1 MRANGKEIN
10 MEKQPLYKRT
20 HPMVPIACASVVV
33 MSLVGIGVFTGVIP
47 NHMSSSQAEPSA
59 MVSGSGTSYYAGS
72 APPAPAQTGAQS
84 TGAQSYS
91 QPPATPAQPYYT
103 PAQPAAPAQ
112 PMASPAPAT
121 APSPV
126 PVAAATDCLACGRV
140 ESVQAV
146 QVAAKP
152 TGVGAVAGGVGGA
165 LIGNQLGEG
174 RSRTPLTLL
183 GAAGG
188 AFAGHTIEKHVRKTT
203 VYRVQVR
210 MDDGTQRSFPANGP
224 NAYASGER
232 VRVEN
237 GTLVRAG

>member
-1 MRANGKEIN
+1 

-20 HPMVPIACASVVV
+20 HPMVPVACASVVV
-33 MSLVGIGVFTGVIP
+33 MSLVGIGAFTGVIP
-47 NHMSSSQAEPSA
+47 NHMSSQAESPPA
-59 MVSGSGTSYYAGS
+59 VSGTGSSYYAGS
-72 APPAPAQTGAQS
+72 APAATAQTA
-84 TGAQSYS
+84 AQSYPS
-91 QPPATPAQPYYT
+91 APATLPQPYYT
-103 PAQPAAPAQ
+103 PAQPAAAPV
-112 PMASPAPAT
+112 PAT
-121 APSPV
+121 PALA
-126 PVAAATDCLACGRV
+126 PVAAAPDCLACGRV

-165 LIGNQLGEG
+165 LIGNQFGDG
-174 RSRTPLTLL
+174 RSRTALTLL

-188 AFAGHTIEKHVRKTT
+188 AYAGHTIEKNVRKST

>member
-1 MRANGKEIN
+1 
-10 MEKQPLYKRT
+10 
-20 HPMVPIACASVVV
+20 

-47 NHMSSSQAEPSA
+47 NHMGSIQAEPPA
-59 MVSGSGTSYYAGS
+59 MVSSSGTSYYAGS
-72 APPAPAQTGAQS
+72 APSAPAQTAQ
-84 TGAQSYS
+84 QSYTA
-91 QPPATPAQPYYT
+91 PAASPSQPYYT
-103 PAQPAAPAQ
+103 PAQPAAPVPPA
-112 PMASPAPAT
+112 ASAAPSAAPAPAQ
-121 APSPV
+121 
-126 PVAAATDCLACGRV
+126 VAAAADCQACGRV

-203 VYRVQVR
+203 VYRVHVR

-237 GTLVRAG
+237 GVLVRAG